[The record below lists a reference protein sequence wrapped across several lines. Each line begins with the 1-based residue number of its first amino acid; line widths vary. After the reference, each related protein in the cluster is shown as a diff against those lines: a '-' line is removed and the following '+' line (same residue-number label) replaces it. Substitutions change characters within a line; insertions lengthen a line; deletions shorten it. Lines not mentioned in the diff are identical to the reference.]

1 MEMVGDTFDP
11 MDGVVMWRGCSKLRG
26 GIAAGTVTDDVRSTF
41 STDLDSSS
49 YKESETGL
57 SSLNSSSRSC
67 VLVSIFFESDVFIAG
82 DGLGCDDK

>member
-26 GIAAGTVTDDVRSTF
+26 GIAADIVTDDRGSTF